1 MSNADFQDLL
11 IREIEKTV
19 MRVLSD
25 SKEHPITKMGATIGA
40 LTVVLS
46 HSLQSSIE
54 ELPDQRKS
62 ILDQTRILFDRS
74 MAIVEAPGETL
85 Q

>member
-1 MSNADFQDLL
+1 MSNAEFQDHL
-11 IREIEKTV
+11 ICEIEKTI
-19 MRVLSD
+19 MRALSE
-25 SKEHPITKMGATIGA
+25 SQEHPIVKMGATIGA

-62 ILDQTRILFDRS
+62 ILDQTRILFDKS
-74 MAIVEAPGETL
+74 MAIVEAPGETM